1 MVGPASSRIRTIA
14 DLASLAGVSAG
25 TVSRALAGKAEVNE
39 ETRRRIEAL
48 AAQHGFRP
56 NQMASRLRRGRT
68 RVVGV
73 VVPLGHEKRQHLSDP
88 FFMAI
93 LAQLADALTENGYDI
108 MLSRVIPDDP
118 GWLDR
123 IATSGMLDG
132 VMLIGQSNEHE
143 AIERL
148 ARDYLPLVA
157 WGVALPGQRHCAIGS
172 DNAAGGRLA
181 GDHLI
186 ERGARRLAFLGDVRA
201 PEFRFRYEGVCAA
214 ARAAR
219 LPMPLQ
225 LNAHLAS
232 DIMEHEI
239 EAHLPELLEAGVDGL
254 AAASDLLAVTALRQL
269 KARGISVPGRIRVT
283 GYDDL
288 PIAAH
293 SVPPLTTVAQNILL
307 GAREM
312 VSALFRRI
320 DGEETSS
327 LQFAPA
333 LVVRT
338 ST

>member
-1 MVGPASSRIRTIA
+1 MARNAPPRIRTIA

-25 TVSRALAGKAEVNE
+25 TVSRALAGKTEVNE
-39 ETRRRIEAL
+39 DTRRRIEAL
-48 AAQHGFRP
+48 AAEHGFRP

-68 RVVGV
+68 GVVGV

-93 LAQLADALTENGYDI
+93 LAELADALTENGYDI

-132 VMLIGQSNEHE
+132 VMLIGQSDEHQ

-148 ARDYLPLVA
+148 ARGYRPLVA
-157 WGVALPGQRHCAIGS
+157 WGVVLPEQTHCAVGS
-172 DNAAGGRLA
+172 DNRAGGRLA

-186 ERGARRLAFLGDVRA
+186 GRGARRLAFLGDVRA
-201 PEFRFRYEGVCAA
+201 PEFRLRYEGVCAA
-214 ARAAR
+214 ARAAG
-219 LPMPLQ
+219 LAAPVQ
-225 LNAHLAS
+225 LDAHLAS
-232 DIMEHEI
+232 DIMAAEI
-239 EAHLPELLEAGVDGL
+239 EQHLATLVDAGIDGL
-254 AAASDLLAVTALRQL
+254 AAASDLLGVTAMRVLQ
-269 KARGISVPGRIRVT
+269 ARGVKVPDAIRVT

-288 PIAAH
+288 PLAAH
-293 SVPPLTTVAQNILL
+293 AAPGLTTIAQNVPL

-320 DGEETSS
+320 EGEDTPSIQ
-327 LQFAPA
+327 LPPA
-333 LVVRT
+333 LVVRG

>member
-1 MVGPASSRIRTIA
+1 MVATAPSRIRTIA

-25 TVSRALAGKAEVNE
+25 TVSRALAGKAEVNDA
-39 ETRRRIEAL
+39 TRRRIEAL
-48 AAQHGFRP
+48 AAEHGFRP

-68 RVVGV
+68 GVVGV

-93 LAQLADALTENGYDI
+93 LAELADALTENGYDI

-132 VMLIGQSNEHE
+132 VMLIGQSDEHH

-148 ARDYLPLVA
+148 ARTYLPLVA
-157 WGVALPGQRHCAIGS
+157 WGVVLPGQAHCAVGS
-172 DNAAGGRLA
+172 DNLAGGRLA
-181 GDHLI
+181 GDHLV
-186 ERGARRLAFLGDVRA
+186 ERGARRLAFLGDIRA
-201 PEFRFRYEGVCAA
+201 PEFRLRYEGVCAA
-214 ARAAR
+214 AHAAR
-219 LPMPLQ
+219 LLAPLQ
-225 LNAHLAS
+225 LDVHLAS

-239 EAHLPELLEAGVDGL
+239 EAHLPALFDGGIDGL
-254 AAASDLLAVTALRQL
+254 ACASDLLAVTAIRLL
-269 KARGISVPGRIRVT
+269 KGRGVPVPGAVRVT

-288 PIAAH
+288 PLAAYNA
-293 SVPPLTTVAQNILL
+293 PALTTVAQDIAA
-307 GAREM
+307 GARDM

-320 DGEETSS
+320 DGEP
-327 LQFAPA
+327 APSVQLA
-333 LVVRT
+333 PTLVLRG